1 MEKEEIK
8 KVKGRFKKV
17 SKIYYDCVEIR
28 RKIGEYSLEI
38 IKAVLSKA
46 DGNSVEINE
55 DNMMCVPYDGGNHPE
70 YASNCNSRL
79 NSVYL
84 KDGEIFLDIED
95 CDEYEIDRINDDD
108 VFAIAE
114 VLVKKR
120 LKGQR
125 SVNRKISLFG
135 NII

>member
-8 KVKGRFKKV
+8 KVKETFEEASKK
-17 SKIYYDCVEIR
+17 YYECVEIK
-28 RKIGEYSLEI
+28 RKVNEVSLET

-46 DGNSVEINE
+46 EGNSVEIDE

-70 YASNCNSRL
+70 YASNCFSRL

-114 VLVKKR
+114 VLVAQE
-120 LKGQR
+120 L
-125 SVNRKISLFG
+125 
-135 NII
+135 

>member
-1 MEKEEIK
+1 MEKKKKK
-8 KVKGRFKKV
+8 KVKETFEEASKK
-17 SKIYYDCVEIR
+17 YYECVEIKHKVR
-28 RKIGEYSLEI
+28 EISLET
-38 IKAVLSKA
+38 IKSVLSKA
-46 DGNSVEINE
+46 DGNYVEISD
-55 DNMMCVPYDGGNHPE
+55 DNMLCVPYDGGNHPE

-114 VLVKKR
+114 VLVAQE
-120 LKGQR
+120 L
-125 SVNRKISLFG
+125 
-135 NII
+135 

>member
-38 IKAVLSKA
+38 IKSVLSKA

-114 VLVKKR
+114 VLVAQE
-120 LKGQR
+120 L
-125 SVNRKISLFG
+125 
-135 NII
+135 

>member
-17 SKIYYDCVEIR
+17 SKIYYDWVEIR
-28 RKIGEYSLEI
+28 GKIGEYSLEI
-38 IKAVLSKA
+38 IKSVLSKA

-114 VLVKKR
+114 VLVAQE
-120 LKGQR
+120 L
-125 SVNRKISLFG
+125 
-135 NII
+135 